1 MMSEHE
7 KVLIEVLQVLDEV
20 CPERSP
26 RAARSAQASLIDDY
40 YIDSLKVA
48 ELSLLLEETFDVSV
62 FLPHLIGSVRDPHEL
77 TVAALVDF
85 VRSNL
90 NESTWVPIRR

>member
-1 MMSEHE
+1 MICDRGEILT
-7 KVLIEVLQVLDEV
+7 KVLQVLDAV
-20 CPERSP
+20 CPERSAK
-26 RAARSAQASLIDDY
+26 AARSAQASLIDDY
-40 YIDSLKVA
+40 CIDSLKVA

-62 FLPHLIGSVRDPHEL
+62 FLPHLIGSMRDPHEL

-90 NESTWVPIRR
+90 NEST